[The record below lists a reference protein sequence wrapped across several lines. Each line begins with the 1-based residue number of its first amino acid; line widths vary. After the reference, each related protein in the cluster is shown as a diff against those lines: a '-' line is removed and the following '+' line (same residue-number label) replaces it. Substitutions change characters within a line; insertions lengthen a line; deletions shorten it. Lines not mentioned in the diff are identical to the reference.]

1 MPRVKQYGYGAK
13 AAAAR
18 RITSVARAAL
28 NRGVFR
34 SMAFKRAANSGVAT
48 RNWRRGAF
56 GVKDFV
62 ITTTP
67 FNLAL
72 IEGTAATSGVQ
83 WYGDGQVPNA
93 PASGT
98 GSNIFSLAFMLT
110 GTQAYVNGALQG
122 TFQNANYTEYSA
134 LFDSFRIKEVE
145 ITMVYNS
152 NQSGISTNTSSL
164 PTLWLAN
171 DYDDMN
177 ATSLASLQQYPSG
190 KPLQFGNSSGSNN
203 GKQVWRLR
211 PKTQIYALSAAG
223 TTVAMSG
230 QSSAWYDTNTSTS
243 SSLEWFGLK
252 GFHDNQQSTSTATP
266 VGFVTFYVKYF
277 MQFKDTR

>member
-1 MPRVKQYGYGAK
+1 MRKSYSYAAK
-13 AAAAR
+13 AAAGR
-18 RITSVARAAL
+18 RITGAARRALARGAFSSVARK
-28 NRGVFR
+28 R
-34 SMAFKRAANSGVAT
+34 SINSGVYT

-56 GVKDFV
+56 GIKDFV

-98 GSNIFSLAFMLT
+98 GSSIFSLAFMLT

-145 ITMVYNS
+145 ITMVYCG

-164 PTLWLAN
+164 PVLWLAN

-190 KPLQFGNSSGSNN
+190 KPLQFGNSSGSVN

-211 PKTQIYALSAAG
+211 PKTQLYALSAAG
-223 TTVAMSG
+223 TTVAMTG
-230 QSSAWYDTNTSTS
+230 TNNAWYDTNTSTS

-252 GFHDNQQSTSTATP
+252 GFFDNQQSTAVATP

-277 MQFKDTR
+277 MEFKDTR